1 MKQTLLTEACLQ
13 NEIIRTK
20 MWLIKFKTKKMKIMK
35 NFITVALAAL
45 VISTAA
51 SAQKPIFGFNGG
63 TAISSFREKG
73 EGETY
78 TADSRVGFTAG
89 VVADIP
95 LNKSVSF
102 QPGLQFTKKGGADK
116 GNIQGYD
123 WNYTMTLNY
132 IELPLNF
139 LCKTKP
145 RNTKFNAGGGPSMA
159 LGVSGKEKLD
169 VAACGKRYKF

>member
-1 MKQTLLTEACLQ
+1 MGFDTSMMLHAIPAFLLPIIIDCMRRVLNQISLSIKENDMKQTLLTEACLQ

-78 TADSRVGFTAG
+78 TAESRVGFTAG

-116 GNIQGYD
+116 RQHTGIR
-123 WNYTMTLNY
+123 L
-132 IELPLNF
+132 ELHDDAELH
-139 LCKTKP
+139 
-145 RNTKFNAGGGPSMA
+145 
-159 LGVSGKEKLD
+159 
-169 VAACGKRYKF
+169 